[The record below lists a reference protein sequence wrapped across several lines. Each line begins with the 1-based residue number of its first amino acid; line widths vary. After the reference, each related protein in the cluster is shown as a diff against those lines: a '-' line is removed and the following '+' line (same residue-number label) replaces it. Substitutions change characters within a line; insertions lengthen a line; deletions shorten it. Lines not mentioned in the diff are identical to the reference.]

1 MVWMIVIFLVGYL
14 IITLEHTVHVNKA
27 ATALLV
33 GVLCWTV
40 YVLQVPDAE
49 LVSEQLAHHM
59 SDIAGILFFL
69 LGAMT
74 IVEIIDIHDGFE
86 VIVSRIKTQSS
97 RKLLWIMALLAFCLS
112 GVLDNLATTIVLVSL
127 LRKLVS
133 DKQERMLYACVVV
146 ISANAGGPSRLL
158 AT

>member
-1 MVWMIVIFLVGYL
+1 MIWMIVIFLVGYL

-86 VIVSRIKTQSS
+86 VIVESYQDAEFAQAAVDHGPACF
-97 RKLLWIMALLAFCLS
+97 LL
-112 GVLDNLATTIVLVSL
+112 V
-127 LRKLVS
+127 R
-133 DKQERMLYACVVV
+133 R
-146 ISANAGGPSRLL
+146 AG
-158 AT
+158 